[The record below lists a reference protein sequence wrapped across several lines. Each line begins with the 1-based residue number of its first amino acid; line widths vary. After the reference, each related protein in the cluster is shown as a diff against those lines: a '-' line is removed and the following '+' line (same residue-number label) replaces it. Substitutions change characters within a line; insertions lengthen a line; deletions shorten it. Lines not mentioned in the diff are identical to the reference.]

1 MSPHLSLS
9 LRAKLGASCGV
20 PCVSALKSVS
30 ARGGGA
36 RIQTVH
42 LLPLTSRRAFCSDS
56 NGFSSRCH
64 RADVRCS
71 ASQSDASLPA
81 QASTEGAAFKTL
93 QSSLA
98 SLDADFFSSLP
109 RDLRVDVSITGM
121 PFKRLKN
128 RTSAWQFPSLRFPSL
143 PMLGDSL
150 VHSPSR
156 LPTTPSPSLSHSR
169 TPIFSSL
176 CHLSLGRRLRAA
188 GRTLTG
194 SCSDALLPLPPLSF
208 FCTLS
213 RSSLLPLLPLFFLSF
228 FSFSLFFSRLS
239 PPPSL
244 ISSPASAWQEA
255 ESSRQEV
262 DRHGGIRTG
271 QGCSV
276 KTAAGRRVTGM
287 GAYAQGKA
295 AQVRGDGS
303 EMGERNEKGC
313 FWGEVVNRG
322 PLSQWKEQQRE
333 GGPQSWF
340 PIRTGHDFRSAS
352 KVETAAAGR
361 RPRYAQG
368 TTFEAPQK
376 WKQQQREGKAA
387 HRHGFPYAPGKAAQV
402 RKGASPLYPSSLS
415 LLSIPPLC
423 PSSLCR
429 DHINPLSCQLGKAM
443 VAAGEAVAAGCND
456 DGASKFDAVR
466 TFKLGPLTVD
476 ITPSKALTGA
486 AVAAAFAAVSWQL
499 VSGLQA
505 VDESSLAYANDK
517 ALTLA
522 LVSELRMI
530 LV

>member
-1 MSPHLSLS
+1 
-9 LRAKLGASCGV
+9 
-20 PCVSALKSVS
+20 
-30 ARGGGA
+30 
-36 RIQTVH
+36 
-42 LLPLTSRRAFCSDS
+42 
-56 NGFSSRCH
+56 
-64 RADVRCS
+64 
-71 ASQSDASLPA
+71 
-81 QASTEGAAFKTL
+81 
-93 QSSLA
+93 
-98 SLDADFFSSLP
+98 
-109 RDLRVDVSITGM
+109 
-121 PFKRLKN
+121 
-128 RTSAWQFPSLRFPSL
+128 
-143 PMLGDSL
+143 MLGDSL

-176 CHLSLGRRLRAA
+176 CHLSLVSLSPPFVCSPGNAGQEAESSSIAGQGRRLRAA

-276 KTAAGRRVTGM
+276 KAAAGRRSTGM
-287 GAYAQGKA
+287 GAYAQSKA
-295 AQVRGDGS
+295 AQV
-303 EMGERNEKGC
+303 
-313 FWGEVVNRG
+313 
-322 PLSQWKEQQRE
+322 SQWKEQQRE

-387 HRHGFPYAPGKAAQV
+387 HRHGFPYAPGKAAQ
-402 RKGASPLYPSSLS
+402 
-415 LLSIPPLC
+415 
-423 PSSLCR
+423 
-429 DHINPLSCQLGKAM
+429 LGKAM
-443 VAAGEAVAAGCND
+443 AAAGEAVAAGCND

-466 TFKLGPLTVD
+466 SVKLGPLTVD